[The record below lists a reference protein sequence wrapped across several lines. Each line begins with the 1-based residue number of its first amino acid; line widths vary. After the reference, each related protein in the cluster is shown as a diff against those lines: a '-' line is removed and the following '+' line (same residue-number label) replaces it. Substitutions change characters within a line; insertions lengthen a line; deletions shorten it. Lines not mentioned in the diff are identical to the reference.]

1 MAKATSVSFVNYRGA
16 TNSLA
21 LDEITVFLGKNG
33 SGKTT
38 TMAAILSA
46 LTGSLDPTDAVQTGT
61 SKTSVDLK
69 FDNGTSMGVVYTGTT
84 KHQLNCKYVP
94 KKDAAV
100 VRASALGLEPEHA
113 AEFFTEGHNILSMNP
128 ANRASFFSALD
139 KSPIDVNS
147 LGLTDYEKAI
157 LLTITGAPTL
167 AYQDIAPTEKKLAA
181 ASTAANKEFAEKQG
195 QLTAYVA
202 TSSSKPLEVLVA
214 ERDTLRKEILDRKGQ
229 DDILAKY
236 DTEKAAFDQYIRELK
251 DLSDKVNAGR
261 VQQPDKGKLES
272 QQQVLV
278 NLHADIATLEAN
290 VKAMTESKQTF
301 EHILQNLSTNICP
314 ISNKIICQT
323 DRTPV
328 KKDIEDKVAKLDEQI
343 KNSNTRLGGMRR
355 SETTTKAFCDKLRQD
370 EVTYNAFVR
379 LEEQYKLKY
388 QNMPTEPIKPAAANA
403 GRTLAE
409 LNDEL
414 DKLSE
419 EIAKAENRQKVQALN
434 AIVPELEKKAAAL
447 AKLKKLFQP
456 NGEAYNVILRATS
469 ATYTDMMNT
478 LAGGFGIN
486 IKYQFVVKDGLI
498 ITATGANGIEI
509 NAAQLSNG
517 EKIITQYLLN
527 LMINQIT
534 GNGFVFIDNID
545 SLDEDNLVAFFN
557 LLKQSKNSY
566 SNAIIC
572 GVNHPDTVK
581 FVQGLGVQYYLL

>member
-21 LDEITVFLGKNG
+21 LDKITVFLGKNG

-343 KNSNTRLGGMRR
+343 KNSNTRLEGMRR

-409 LNDEL
+409 LNAEL

>member
-214 ERDTLRKEILDRKGQ
+214 ERDALRKEILDRKGQ

-343 KNSNTRLGGMRR
+343 KNSNTRLEGMRR

>member
-343 KNSNTRLGGMRR
+343 KNSNTRLEGMRR